1 MAIRTY
7 DILLDSY
14 NSTMPEPIVGRQGDK
29 NGAVTLHVTITDR
42 GTAVDLT
49 GQTVNLMAETAKDT
63 AVVADNA
70 GVTLTDAVNGKF
82 DYAIPNALW
91 SEAGKIKKAYFSLNN
106 TDGQQTT
113 YDLIF
118 IVKKAID
125 ISQEKADDYITVI
138 DDTIRDLKTKSDD
151 YIAVIDGTV
160 RDLQSKVDAI
170 YADFSAGNFYNK
182 AESDSRFATTLQVDN
197 KLANYYTKSDSD
209 NKFYLK
215 TDAQTRS
222 TYVDNQLTQIR
233 TIANTNVT
241 TDTGWQEEGLNYING
256 FKRDIHTPISY
267 RILQFGANLRKVI
280 LGGWLIGPAL
290 AKNTEVD
297 CLKLPDIASLSR
309 ARVIQGRYMVNLDA
323 GNQHIMILINGNNLR
338 IKNLYSNNDMGSIG
352 GWFELEAWI

>member
-49 GQTVNLMAETAKDT
+49 GQTVNLIAETAKGT

-91 SEAGKIKKAYFSLNN
+91 SEAGKITKAYFSLNDAN
-106 TDGQQTT
+106 GQQTT

-118 IVKKAID
+118 IVKAAVD
-125 ISQEKADDYITVI
+125 VTQDKADDYIT
-138 DDTIRDLKTKSDD
+138 
-151 YIAVIDGTV
+151 VIDGTV

-256 FKRDIHTPISY
+256 FKRDSVDPISY
-267 RILQFGANLRKVI
+267 RTLQFGANLRKVM
-280 LGGWLIGPAL
+280 LGGWLNGPAL
-290 AKNTEVD
+290 AKGAKVD
-297 CLKLPDIASLSR
+297 CLTLPANFASLFR
-309 ARVIQGRYMVNLDA
+309 AKILQGRYMINLSA
-323 GNQHIMILINGNNLR
+323 GGQHISISINGNNLR
-338 IKNLYSNNDMGSIG
+338 IENLSSNNDMGSIG
-352 GWFELEAWI
+352 GFLELEAWV

>member
-14 NSTMPEPIVGRQGDK
+14 NSTMPEPIVGRQGDR

-49 GQTVNLMAETAKDT
+49 GQTVNLIAETAQGT

-70 GVTLTDAVNGKF
+70 GATLIDAVNGKF

-138 DDTIRDLKTKSDD
+138 DGTIRNLKTKADD

-170 YADFSAGNFYNK
+170 YATYQAGDFYSK
-182 AESDSRFATTLQVDN
+182 TESDSRFYSKAQTDDKDAAT
-197 KLANYYTKSDSD
+197 LASAQSY
-209 NKFYLK
+209 
-215 TDAQTRS
+215 TDAQLKTVVKYATGDHLS
-222 TYVDNQLTQIR
+222 TGSEVSINDLKTNGNYPFGGTLNWVGVPKDLAGQQRWGQLEVFNAADITFQKIY
-233 TIANTNVT
+233 TNENEFYFRQCS
-241 TDTGWQEEGLNYING
+241 GYPLIWL
-256 FKRDIHTPISY
+256 PW
-267 RILQFGANLRKVI
+267 RKVQMI
-280 LGGWLIGPAL
+280 
-290 AKNTEVD
+290 EV
-297 CLKLPDIASLSR
+297 
-309 ARVIQGRYMVNLDA
+309 G
-323 GNQHIMILINGNNLR
+323 
-338 IKNLYSNNDMGSIG
+338 
-352 GWFELEAWI
+352 

>member
-14 NSTMPEPIVGRQGDK
+14 NSTMPEPIVGRQGDR

-49 GQTVNLMAETAKDT
+49 GQTVNLMAETANGT

-125 ISQEKADDYITVI
+125 ISQDKAEDYIKIVDQT
-138 DDTIRDLKTKSDD
+138 
-151 YIAVIDGTV
+151 
-160 RDLQSKVDAI
+160 LQSLTANIGKLQNQVDAI
-170 YADFSAGNFYNK
+170 KNVYEAGEFYSK
-182 AESDSRFATTLQVDN
+182 TDT
-197 KLANYYTKSDSD
+197 D

-241 TDTGWQEEGLNYING
+241 ADTGWQEEGVNYING
-256 FKRDIHTPISY
+256 FTRDSTDPIAY
-267 RILQFGANLRKVI
+267 RILQFGSNLRKVM
-280 LGGWLIGPAL
+280 LGGWLKGPAL
-290 AKNTEVD
+290 AKDAKVD
-297 CLKLPDIASLSR
+297 CLTLPANIASLLRSKTL
-309 ARVIQGRYMVNLDA
+309 QGRYMINDYD
-323 GNQHIMILINGNNLR
+323 GFQHIRSSINGNNLR
-338 IKNLYSNNDMGSIG
+338 VENLVSHNDMGSIG
-352 GWFELEAWI
+352 GFLELEAWV

>member
-42 GTAVDLT
+42 GTAVNLN
-49 GQTVNLMAETAKDT
+49 GQTINLMAETAQGT

-70 GVTLTDAVNGKF
+70 GVTLTEAANGKF

-91 SEAGKIKKAYFSLNN
+91 SESGKITKAYFSLND

-138 DDTIRDLKTKSDD
+138 DGTIRDLKTKSDD

-170 YADFSAGNFYNK
+170 YATYQAGDFYSK
-182 AESDSRFATTLQVDN
+182 TESDSRFYSKAQTDDKDAAT
-197 KLANYYTKSDSD
+197 LASAKSQATIDS
-209 NKFYLK
+209 NSY
-215 TDAQTRS
+215 TDAQLQTVVKYVTGNYLS
-222 TYVDNQLTQIR
+222 TGSEVNINDLRTNITYQFGGTLNWVGVPKDLSGQQRWGQLEVFNAAGTTFQKIY
-233 TIANTNVT
+233 TNVSEIYFRQCS
-241 TDTGWQEEGLNYING
+241 GN
-256 FKRDIHTPISY
+256 P
-267 RILQFGANLRKVI
+267 RIWGTWLKVQM
-280 LGGWLIGPAL
+280 
-290 AKNTEVD
+290 TEV
-297 CLKLPDIASLSR
+297 K
-309 ARVIQGRYMVNLDA
+309 
-323 GNQHIMILINGNNLR
+323 
-338 IKNLYSNNDMGSIG
+338 
-352 GWFELEAWI
+352 

>member
-49 GQTVNLMAETAKDT
+49 GQTVNLIAETAKGT

-106 TDGQQTT
+106 TDGNQTT

-125 ISQEKADDYITVI
+125 MTQESANDYITIV
-138 DDTIRDLKTKSDD
+138 DQT
-151 YIAVIDGTV
+151 
-160 RDLQSKVDAI
+160 LQSLTANIGKLQNQFDAI
-170 YADFSAGNFYNK
+170 KNVYEAGEFYSK
-182 AESDSRFATTLQVDN
+182 TDA
-197 KLANYYTKSDSD
+197 D

-222 TYVDNQLTQIR
+222 TYVDNQLKQIR

-241 TDTGWQEEGLNYING
+241 ADTGWQEEGLNYING
-256 FKRDIHTPISY
+256 FTRDSTDPISY
-267 RILQFGANLRKVI
+267 RILQFGNNLYKVM
-280 LGGWLIGPAL
+280 LGGWLKGPAL
-290 AKNTEVD
+290 AKGAKVD
-297 CLKLPDIASLSR
+297 CLILPDHLASLFR
-309 ARVIQGRYMVNLDA
+309 AKTLQGRYMINANA
-323 GNQHIMILINGNNLR
+323 GGQQIISSINGNNLR
-338 IKNLYSNNDMGSIG
+338 VENLVWNNDMGSIG
-352 GWFELEAWI
+352 GFLELEEWV